1 MGSGRQ
7 YRCRGEYAF
16 DALADPHRIVLQGL
30 FALPCRVG
38 GANRNEPAIQ
48 FPLNHCGILEHPN
61 DLGPDNLIQQILPD
75 RSARAADRLDAARV
89 TASNRIRHDLRHNRL
104 QSDGNGTRY

>member
-61 DLGPDNLIQQILPD
+61 DLGTDNLIQQILPD
-75 RSARAADRLDAARV
+75 RSARAADRLGACL
-89 TASNRIRHDLRHNRL
+89 SNRNTLLVGRLRR
-104 QSDGNGTRY
+104 QKRQ